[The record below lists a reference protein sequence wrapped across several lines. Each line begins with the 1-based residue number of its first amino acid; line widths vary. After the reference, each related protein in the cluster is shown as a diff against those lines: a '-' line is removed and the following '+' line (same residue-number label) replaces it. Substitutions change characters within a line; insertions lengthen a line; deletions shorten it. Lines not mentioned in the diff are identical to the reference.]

1 MTRKVTSKAP
11 CGPFGLVCIGTSSWS
26 ASERNAQ
33 APESDKIAT
42 LAEIVHSDH
51 AIWEKKYTDLEGL
64 GAEYGAR
71 VVKAYEDVIAHV
83 EKQVFEGIKLP
94 RTLKTDLRKTVSF
107 MYGKQW
113 FPPPTTAAS

>member
-1 MTRKVTSKAP
+1 MW
-11 CGPFGLVCIGTSSWS
+11 CGLYKNKLLERIG
-26 ASERNAQ
+26 ANAQ
-33 APESDKIAT
+33 ASAGDKIAA